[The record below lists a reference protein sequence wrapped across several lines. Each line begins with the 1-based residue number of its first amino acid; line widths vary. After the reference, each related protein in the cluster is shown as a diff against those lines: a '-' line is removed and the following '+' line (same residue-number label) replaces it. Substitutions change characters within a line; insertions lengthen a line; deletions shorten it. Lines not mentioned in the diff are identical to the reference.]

1 MPMHAS
7 QAVFPKPDPTAR
19 LLLKIYQSKLT
30 VEVTLKMNY
39 EKMKNSGLLESVS
52 ELLCMRRTVLPK
64 RLAMPGPDGNQLQ
77 ALLAAAATS
86 PDHDQLSPWRLV
98 LIPDAQRKLLG
109 QIFAEAL
116 SERETNIAMER
127 VSLCHEKAQRAPML
141 LLLIVDLE
149 KGDQQIDLMER
160 LISAG
165 CALQNMLL
173 LATAMGYGS
182 ALTSGKALKSKALR
196 KGFGLKEGEHAV
208 CFLSMGT
215 ELAQAPPKLR
225 KNTREFFSVWTSHG

>member
-19 LLLKIYQSKLT
+19 LLVKIYRSKLT

-52 ELLCMRRTVLPK
+52 ELMCMRRTVLPK

-77 ALLAAAATS
+77 ALLAAATS

-196 KGFGLKEGEHAV
+196 EGFGLKQGEHAV

-215 ELAQAPPKLR
+215 ELAQAPKKLR
-225 KNTREFFSVWTSHG
+225 KNTREFFSVWTSHR

>member
-1 MPMHAS
+1 MPTHAS

-19 LLLKIYQSKLT
+19 LLLKIYWSKLT
-30 VEVTLKMNY
+30 VEVTLQMNY
-39 EKMKNSGLLESVS
+39 QTMNSSGFLDSVS
-52 ELLCMRRTVLPK
+52 ELMCMRRTVLPK
-64 RLAMPGPDGNQLQ
+64 RLVLPGPDSNQLQ
-77 ALLAAAATS
+77 ALLEAAATS

-109 QIFAEAL
+109 QIFSEAL
-116 SERETNIAMER
+116 SERETNIAMEK

-141 LLLIVDLE
+141 LLLIVDFE

-196 KGFGLKEGEHAV
+196 EGFGLKQGEHAV

-215 ELAQAPPKLR
+215 ELAQAPKKLR

>member
-1 MPMHAS
+1 M
-7 QAVFPKPDPTAR
+7 
-19 LLLKIYQSKLT
+19 
-30 VEVTLKMNY
+30 
-39 EKMKNSGLLESVS
+39 EK
-52 ELLCMRRTVLPK
+52 
-64 RLAMPGPDGNQLQ
+64 
-77 ALLAAAATS
+77 
-86 PDHDQLSPWRLV
+86 
-98 LIPDAQRKLLG
+98 
-109 QIFAEAL
+109 
-116 SERETNIAMER
+116 

-141 LLLIVDLE
+141 LLLIVDFE

-215 ELAQAPPKLR
+215 ELPQAPKKLR